1 MSCRSVSE
9 MLTRLALL
17 GAGGDLAGRLLLPA
31 LATLH
36 AEDRLPGDFRLVGAD
51 TRDWDDDGFRRHV
64 AERLERH
71 AAALPA
77 ASRDAIVAAG
87 RYRRADV
94 ADTQAVADAVRAVG
108 EGRSVVAYLALPQR
122 SFTAAVTALA
132 TAGLPSGSRLAI
144 EKPFGEDLAGA
155 GALNALL
162 RKRFAQDGAVYRV
175 DHVLGTAAVDEL
187 TALRASAEDVSEVEI
202 LWEETLA
209 LEGRA
214 GFYDAAGALKDV
226 LQNHMLQLVA
236 VLASDDATSRLDA
249 LRAVRPPARSA
260 MALRTRRA
268 RYAGYAEEDG
278 VDPAR
283 GTETFA
289 EVLLDVDTPRWAGTP
304 FRLRAGKALA
314 ATFQGVVL
322 HRRSSGPQRVACGGE
337 VEAYRRVLLDLLGGG
352 SARAVSAEEAD
363 EAWRIVMPVLDAW
376 AAGDVPLKDYAAGSA
391 GPPRLSPSSA
401 IVM

>member
-1 MSCRSVSE
+1 VPATV
-9 MLTRLALL
+9 TRLALF

-36 AEDRLPGDFRLVGAD
+36 GEGRLPEGFRLVGAD

-71 AAALPA
+71 AAAVPV
-77 ASRDAIVAAG
+77 ASRDAVAAAG

-94 ADTQAVADAVRAVG
+94 ADREAVAEVVRTVG
-108 EGRSVVAYLALPQR
+108 DEQPVAAYLALPQR
-122 SFTAAVTALA
+122 TFADAVAALA
-132 TAGLPSGSRLAI
+132 AAALPSGSRLAI

-155 GALNALL
+155 VALNALL
-162 RKRFAQDGAVYRV
+162 RERFPQDGSVYRV
-175 DHVLGTAAVDEL
+175 DHVLGMAAVDEL
-187 TALRASAEDVSEVEI
+187 TALGASSADVSEVEI

-236 VLASDDATSRLDA
+236 VLSSDDATSRLEA
-249 LRAVRPPARSA
+249 LRAVRPPAPDDMGR
-260 MALRTRRA
+260 RTRRG

-283 GTETFA
+283 RTETFA
-289 EVLLDVDTPRWAGTP
+289 EVLLDVDTPRWSGTP

-314 ATFQGVVL
+314 ETFRGVVL
-322 HRRSSGPQRVACGGE
+322 HRRSSAPERIACEGE
-337 VEAYRRVLLDLLGGG
+337 VGAYRRVLLDLLGGG
-352 SARAVSAEEAD
+352 SSRAVGAAEAE
-363 EAWRIVMPVLDAW
+363 EAWRIVTPVLDAW
-376 AAGDVPLKDYAAGSA
+376 AANGVPLEDYPAGSA
-391 GPPRLSPSSA
+391 GPPRL
-401 IVM
+401 